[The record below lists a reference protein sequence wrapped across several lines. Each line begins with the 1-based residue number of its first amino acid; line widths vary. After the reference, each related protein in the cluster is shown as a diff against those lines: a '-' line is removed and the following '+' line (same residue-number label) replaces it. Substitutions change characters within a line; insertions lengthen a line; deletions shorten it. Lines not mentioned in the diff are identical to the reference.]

1 MPEHYTICNTSP
13 LLYLHLIG
21 QLGLLPE
28 LYGEVFVP
36 PAVKTELQ
44 AGAARGVDVPQIAT
58 FSWLRV
64 MPVASAA
71 SIPLVM
77 DLGQG
82 EAEVIAL
89 GLENPDSRLILDD
102 MLARRIAHLQKLLFT
117 GTVGVI
123 VKAKQTGLIPAVW
136 PIVVALREA
145 GLWLSD
151 DVVTE
156 VLRQAGEK

>member
-1 MPEHYTICNTSP
+1 MPEPYTFCNTSP

-28 LYGEVFVP
+28 LYGEVFIP
-36 PAVKTELQ
+36 PAVKAELQ
-44 AGAARGVDVPQIAT
+44 AGAARGVDVPQIASL
-58 FSWLRV
+58 SWLRV
-64 MPVASAA
+64 IPVASAA

-102 MLARRIAHLQKLLFT
+102 MLARRIAHLQKLRFT

-151 DVVTE
+151 DVVAE

>member
-1 MPEHYTICNTSP
+1 MPEHDTVCNTSP

-21 QLGLLPE
+21 QLGLLLE
-28 LYGEVFVP
+28 LYGEVFIP
-36 PAVKTELQ
+36 PAVKAELQ
-44 AGAARGVDVPQIAT
+44 AGAARGVDVPQITA
-58 FSWLRV
+58 FPWLRV

-102 MLARRIAHLQKLLFT
+102 MLARRIAHLQKLRFT

-151 DVVTE
+151 DVVAE